1 MSSFN
6 SITLMGNLTKD
17 PIYRESSNGGGVCTL
32 RLAVNTYRKDDDE
45 EVLFIDAVV
54 FGKQAVSCE
63 KYLSKGRGVL
73 VSGRLKNRT
82 YDDKEGVT
90 KYVTEVIANTVQ
102 FLGSSNGNDEALA
115 VTTTEASGQE
125 KETETVAF

>member
-102 FLGSSNGNDEALA
+102 FLGSGNGNDEAPV

-125 KETETVAF
+125 TETVAF

>member
-32 RLAVNTYRKDDDE
+32 RLAVNTYRKDDEE

-102 FLGSSNGNDEALA
+102 FLGSGNGNDEAPV

>member
-1 MSSFN
+1 
-6 SITLMGNLTKD
+6 MGNLTKD

-32 RLAVNTYRKDDDE
+32 RLAVNTYRKDDEE

-102 FLGSSNGNDEALA
+102 FLGSGNGNDEAPV

>member
-6 SITLMGNLTKD
+6 SITLKGNLTKD

-32 RLAVNTYRKDDDE
+32 RLAVNTYRKDDEE

-102 FLGSSNGNDEALA
+102 FLGSGNGNDEAPV

-125 KETETVAF
+125 TETVAF

>member
-1 MSSFN
+1 
-6 SITLMGNLTKD
+6 MGNLTKD

-102 FLGSSNGNDEALA
+102 FLGSGNGNDEAPV

-125 KETETVAF
+125 TETVAF

>member
-1 MSSFN
+1 
-6 SITLMGNLTKD
+6 MGNLTKD

-32 RLAVNTYRKDDDE
+32 RLAVNTYRKDDEE

-102 FLGSSNGNDEALA
+102 FLGSGNGNDEALA

>member
-32 RLAVNTYRKDDDE
+32 RLAVNTYRKDDEE

-54 FGKQAVSCE
+54 FGKQAASCE

-102 FLGSSNGNDEALA
+102 FLGNSNGNDEVPA

>member
-32 RLAVNTYRKDDDE
+32 RLAVNTYRKDDEE

>member
-32 RLAVNTYRKDDDE
+32 RLAVNTYRKDDEE

-125 KETETVAF
+125 TETVAF

>member
-32 RLAVNTYRKDDDE
+32 RLAVNTYRKDDEE

-102 FLGSSNGNDEALA
+102 FLGSGNGNDEAPV

-125 KETETVAF
+125 TETVAF